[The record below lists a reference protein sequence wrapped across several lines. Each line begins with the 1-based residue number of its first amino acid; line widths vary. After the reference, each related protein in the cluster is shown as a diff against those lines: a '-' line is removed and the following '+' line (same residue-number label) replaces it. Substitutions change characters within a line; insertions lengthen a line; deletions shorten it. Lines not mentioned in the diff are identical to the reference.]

1 MKKGELTIHLGL
13 TASVISS
20 VLDNRRYNAPIPRIQ
35 FLVLLS
41 LSVLMVLTVRP
52 LIGSITKEGI
62 VRKVL
67 VLVCVFALLAS
78 AAVLVGC
85 GSGSSAQTPEQVMQA
100 FWAAAKTQDTN
111 GSWNMLSTDSQK
123 KLKDKTAWAAAIK
136 SSASSTAKIGK
147 VTINGNTATVEVTVS
162 GTSGQGQTTIMPLI
176 KENGVWKVDMVKG
189 LK

>member
-1 MKKGELTIHLGL
+1 MG
-13 TASVISS
+13 VIMH
-20 VLDNRRYNAPIPRIQ
+20 Q

-67 VLVCVFALLAS
+67 VLVCVLALLAS

-111 GSWNMLSTDSQK
+111 GSWNMLSTDSQN